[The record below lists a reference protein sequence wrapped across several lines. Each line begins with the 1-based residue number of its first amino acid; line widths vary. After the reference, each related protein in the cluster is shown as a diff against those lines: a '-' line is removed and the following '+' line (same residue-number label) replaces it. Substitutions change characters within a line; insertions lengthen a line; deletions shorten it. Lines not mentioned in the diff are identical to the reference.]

1 MILDKLETVVKK
13 YVDVFQICVL
23 LLVGAITTVP
33 SVVVVAPSFLQRLY
47 GVTPTDPVQLA
58 LLQHRGV
65 FFGIIGGGL
74 ILSAFRRS
82 LRETFITIALVA
94 KLFFVGIVYLHPGVT
109 EQLGGIAIIDLVA
122 IVLLLTVLI
131 AQHSVHKAD
140 DAKA

>member
-1 MILDKLETVVKK
+1 MILDNLETVVKK

-82 LRETFITIALVA
+82 LRDTFITIALVA
-94 KLFFVGIVYLHPGVT
+94 KLCFVGIVYFHPGVT
-109 EQLGGIAIIDLVA
+109 EQLGSIAIIDLVA

-131 AQHSVHKAD
+131 AQHSAQKAT

>member
-1 MILDKLETVVKK
+1 M
-13 YVDVFQICVL
+13 
-23 LLVGAITTVP
+23 P

-94 KLFFVGIVYLHPGVT
+94 KLCFVGIVYLHPGVT